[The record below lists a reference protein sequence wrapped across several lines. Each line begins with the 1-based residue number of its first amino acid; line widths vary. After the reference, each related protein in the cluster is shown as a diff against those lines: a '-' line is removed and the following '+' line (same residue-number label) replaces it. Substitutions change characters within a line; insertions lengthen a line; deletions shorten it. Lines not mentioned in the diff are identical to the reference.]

1 MITLFTIFMI
11 AFFFK
16 MIGFAFR
23 MAWGLTKVLFGIIIL
38 PAVLI
43 GLAVFGLVRFAF
55 PILLI
60 VSVVMLIRSAL
71 SNDED
76 TDAAEIR

>member
-1 MITLFTIFMI
+1 MITLFAILMI

-23 MAWGLTKVLFGIIIL
+23 MAWGLTKVFWGIIIL
-38 PAVLI
+38 PVVLI
-43 GLAVFGLVRFAF
+43 GLVVFGLIRFAF

-60 VSVVMLIRSAL
+60 VSVVMLIKSAF
-71 SNDED
+71 SNEED
-76 TDAAEIR
+76 AEAVELR

>member
-1 MITLFTIFMI
+1 MITLFIVFMM

-23 MAWGLTKVLFGIIIL
+23 MAWGLTKVFWGIIII

-43 GLAVFGLVRFAF
+43 GLVVFGLIRFAF

-60 VSVVMLIRSAL
+60 VSVVMLIKSAF
-71 SNDED
+71 SDEKD
-76 TDAAEIR
+76 TDAVRIR

>member
-1 MITLFTIFMI
+1 MIVFC
-11 AFFFK
+11 FK
-16 MIGFAFR
+16 TIGFAFR

>member
-23 MAWGLTKVLFGIIIL
+23 MAWGLTKVFFGIIIL
-38 PAVLI
+38 PVVLI
-43 GLAVFGLVRFAF
+43 GLVVFGLIRFAF
-55 PILLI
+55 TILLI
-60 VSVVMLIRSAL
+60 VSVVMIIKSAF
-71 SNDED
+71 SDEENEE
-76 TDAAEIR
+76 AVEMR